1 MVGTLDICVRHMSVS
16 LTFEEMRYGL
26 TQRAERGSLRGEP
39 LDFTP
44 WWAMGRETAEAQFYR
59 MNYRLRLPQ
68 MRDLS
73 WRIIQRMSQA
83 RDVARGGVCDFVR
96 YHGRGRDS
104 NDEED

>member
-1 MVGTLDICVRHMSVS
+1 M
-16 LTFEEMRYGL
+16 
-26 TQRAERGSLRGEP
+26 RGEP

-44 WWAMGRETAEAQFYR
+44 WWAMGRETAEAQFFQ

-68 MRDLS
+68 MRDLA

-96 YHGRGRDS
+96 YHGQGRDS